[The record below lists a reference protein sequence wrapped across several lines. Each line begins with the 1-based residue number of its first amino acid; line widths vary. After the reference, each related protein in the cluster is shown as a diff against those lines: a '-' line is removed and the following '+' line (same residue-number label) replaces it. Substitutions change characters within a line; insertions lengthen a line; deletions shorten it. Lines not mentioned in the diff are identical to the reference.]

1 MQFKMPIFGEFM
13 LKVLL
18 TISAAML
25 VLGCS
30 RFRSKTGDEV
40 IEPANKSKNS
50 GEESSSVED
59 EQELKVA
66 KLWSRVDELEEEV
79 FRQKERMRL
88 LEKGLLTGI
97 APDGLSAS
105 NTPKNKKE
113 SDAPQM
119 LVEEG
124 PSAELS
130 AQKPENPN
138 EMNLDEQEQYTKQ
151 LEAAR
156 GLYTSARF
164 GKAIAAY
171 EKILTTFAGKVDG
184 GFIKYW
190 IGCSWRQLKEYTT
203 AEEIL
208 NEVIEKHPASPWIPR
223 AHYELAKVYIDAN
236 NLSSAREKLK
246 FIKNKYQY
254 EDVSELATK
263 ELEEL
268 PNKL

>member
-1 MQFKMPIFGEFM
+1 MI
-13 LKVLL
+13 KVLVMVGV
-18 TISAAML
+18 SML
-25 VLGCS
+25 ALGCS
-30 RFRSKTGDEV
+30 RFRSFTESDEV
-40 IEPANKSKNS
+40 VERSKKQKNQQ
-50 GEESSSVED
+50 EEKGSIED
-59 EQELKVA
+59 ERELKVA

-97 APDGLSAS
+97 APDGLGTHSTS
-105 NTPKNKKE
+105 SPKAKSE
-113 SDAPQM
+113 SEAPQLLVEDDAPPE
-119 LVEEG
+119 LA
-124 PSAELS
+124 PSKS
-130 AQKPENPN
+130 ENPSD
-138 EMNLDEQEQYTKQ
+138 MDLGEQDQYAKE
-151 LEAAR
+151 LEIAR

-171 EKILTTFAGKVDG
+171 EKILTSYAGKVDA

-208 NEVIEKHPASPWIPR
+208 NEVIEKHPSSPWIPR

>member
-1 MQFKMPIFGEFM
+1 MPFFGEFIM
-13 LKVLL
+13 KILIIVCA
-18 TISAAML
+18 SML

-30 RFRSKTGDEV
+30 RLRSAKAGDDVVNAKKNINAE
-40 IEPANKSKNS
+40 NK
-50 GEESSSVED
+50 SSVED

-97 APDGLSAS
+97 APDGLGTSAGQI
-105 NTPKNKKE
+105 NPRE
-113 SDAPQM
+113 SDPQI
-119 LVEEG
+119 LVEDDAA
-124 PSAELS
+124 AELML
-130 AQKPENPN
+130 KNPENPSD
-138 EMNLDEQEQYTKQ
+138 MNLEEQDQYTKQ
-151 LEAAR
+151 LEIAR

-164 GKAIAAY
+164 GRAIAAY
-171 EKILTTFAGKVDG
+171 EKILTGFAGKIDA

-190 IGCSWRQLKEYTT
+190 IGRSWRQLKEYTT

-208 NEVIEKHPASPWIPR
+208 NEIIEKHPSSPWIPR
-223 AHYELAKVYIDAN
+223 VHYELAKVYIDAN

-254 EDVSELATK
+254 EDVSELATR